1 MTQNWPKRVTY
12 SGRRARTELRQGKAR
27 TVRERARV
35 AEEQGRMV
43 EVENEP
49 FLG

>member
-1 MTQNWPKRVTY
+1 MTQNWPNRVTY
-12 SGRRARTELRQGKAR
+12 SGWRARTELRQGRAR
-27 TVRERARV
+27 TVREGARG
-35 AEEQGRMV
+35 AEEQGRTV